1 VPSFRNV
8 KHCENFSD
16 RHWYQ
21 TSYCMVVVWP
31 TPPVSTGSNGTG
43 AHAIKSNKKWDGFA
57 VQIAPAVDG
66 LSAAKPIAAGAVE
79 CLLSVIL
86 LFGERGE

>member
-8 KHCENFSD
+8 KHCENFSY

-43 AHAIKSNKKWDGFA
+43 AHAIKSIKKSETAF
-57 VQIAPAVDG
+57 PANR
-66 LSAAKPIAAGAVE
+66 SGANA
-79 CLLSVIL
+79 LR
-86 LFGERGE
+86 FRPG